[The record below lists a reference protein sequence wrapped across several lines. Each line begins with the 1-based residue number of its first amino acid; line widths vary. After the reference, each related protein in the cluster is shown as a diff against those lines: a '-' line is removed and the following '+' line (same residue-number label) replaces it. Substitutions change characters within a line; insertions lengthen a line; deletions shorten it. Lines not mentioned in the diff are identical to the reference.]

1 MKTDTAR
8 IIWPSEVLHIVFSA
22 QKFKSHWVYAA
33 RLVRHIPGAHM
44 SDPGGVAVRARGS
57 WTESTLTAMESLFRD
72 VGVRM
77 EARIGRDG
85 VWEGEL

>member
-1 MKTDTAR
+1 
-8 IIWPSEVLHIVFSA
+8 
-22 QKFKSHWVYAA
+22 
-33 RLVRHIPGAHM
+33 M
-44 SDPGGVAVRARGS
+44 SDAGGVAVRARGS